1 MKIKT
6 ILPKTFFGRSLAI
19 ILIPMLILQF
29 VLIYVF
35 YERHWE
41 DVGRR
46 LALAL
51 GGQISYII
59 EEISINNYNELQIS
73 RSFNRGKEYFL
84 LESKIHL
91 DKTIKDFTQHKIS
104 SLLDNTLL
112 NSLKE
117 RIKYNYKFDTK
128 TIKNTVILFVEVE
141 NGVIEFSVPR
151 KTLYSSTIEVFM
163 GFMLITA
170 LLLFILALHFMRQ
183 QIKPLKNIMLAAE
196 EFGKGNNNFELKP
209 RGAFELKLLS
219 EVFIKMRERIKNQIE
234 QRTEML
240 AGIGHD
246 LRTPLTRM
254 KLQIALLKDKSAVD
268 SLTEDVSEMRGMIEA
283 YLAFAKGEEEEKI
296 RNINL
301 KEFIKKIL
309 KRNNFDNRL
318 EIKTFIKEND
328 IISVRPIA
336 FNRVILNILS
346 NAAQY
351 AHKKVH
357 ISRDFHMKNNILLI
371 EDDGPGIP
379 QNKRKEVFL
388 AFHRLDKSRFTKYG
402 RTGLGLT
409 IAKNIIKGHGGDI
422 LLGKSNLGG
431 LKVEVTFPA

>member
-1 MKIKT
+1 MNIKA
-6 ILPKTFFGRSLAI
+6 ILPKTFFGRSLVI
-19 ILIPMLILQF
+19 ILIPILILQF

-73 RSFNRGKEYFL
+73 TSFNRGKEYFL
-84 LESKIHL
+84 LESKIHY
-91 DKTIKDFTQHKIS
+91 DKNIKDFTQHKIS
-104 SLLDNTLL
+104 SLLDNTLF
-112 NSLKE
+112 NTLKE
-117 RIKYNYKFDTK
+117 RIKYNYKFDTR

-141 NGVIEFSVPR
+141 RGVIEFSVPR

-219 EVFIKMRERIKNQIE
+219 QVFIKMRERIKNQIE

-254 KLQIALLKDKSAVD
+254 KLQIALLKDESAVD
-268 SLTEDVSEMRGMIEA
+268 SLTEDVSEMREMIDS

-296 RNINL
+296 KKIDL

-309 KRNNFDNRL
+309 KKNNFGDTL
-318 EIKTFIKEND
+318 EIKSFIKEND
-328 IISVRPIA
+328 IIFVRPIA

-346 NAAQY
+346 NAVQY
-351 AHKKVH
+351 ANKKIY
-357 ISRDFHMKNNILLI
+357 ISRNFNMKKNTLLI

-379 QNKRKEVFL
+379 KNKRKDVFL
-388 AFHRLDKSRFTKYG
+388 AFHRLDKSRFSKHG

-409 IAKNIIKGHGGDI
+409 IAKNIIKGHGGHI

-431 LKVEVTFPA
+431 LKVEVTLPA